1 MSDYTIQDLYVWTEK
16 ARQMLESRTRARA
29 DVAMLEQAVAKV
41 DAEMV
46 HAHHSS
52 SQLDFANTE
61 LARVEAQY
69 DIAWGKI
76 KEIVADMDAAKK

>member
-1 MSDYTIQDLYVWTEK
+1 MADYTIQDLYVWTEK
-16 ARQMLESRTRARA
+16 ARQMMESRTRARA

-41 DAEMV
+41 DSEMT

-61 LARVEAQY
+61 LARVEAQF
-69 DIAWGKI
+69 DIAWGMI
-76 KEIVADMDAAKK
+76 KTIVKSIDGGK